1 MKRLIAPPASTSSNE
16 PTDGLAEFDTL
27 KDAVDAVR
35 EYLDDDGVIELH
47 EDGCDGEC
55 EGACGVQTFKAS
67 EIYPK
72 VRA

>member
-1 MKRLIAPPASTSSNE
+1 MKKSPAPAAKTSSSAE
-16 PTDGLAEFDTL
+16 TDELVGFDTL

-35 EYLDDDGVIELH
+35 EYLADDGTIELH

-55 EGACGVQTFKAS
+55 DGACGVQTFKAS

-72 VRA
+72 VLA